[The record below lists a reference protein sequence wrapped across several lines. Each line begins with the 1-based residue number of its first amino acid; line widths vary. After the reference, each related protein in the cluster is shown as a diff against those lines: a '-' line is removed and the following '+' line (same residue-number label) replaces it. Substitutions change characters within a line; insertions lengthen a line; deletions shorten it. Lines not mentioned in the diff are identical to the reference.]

1 MNKIFVN
8 SKSKT
13 DTFLLPTNVFIF
25 RNVVILI
32 TKRQNETKPYFNH
45 TEGIE
50 TKYENHISS
59 ATDNFSVV
67 SIY

>member
-1 MNKIFVN
+1 MLIQKVKLIRFYCQLM
-8 SKSKT
+8 
-13 DTFLLPTNVFIF
+13 FLFSETLKY
-25 RNVVILI
+25 VILI